1 MKMETTLITQLNL
14 VEDYLLNK
22 KITEAGAQLSKIDVS
37 NLDAEESAL
46 FYLLDCEI
54 KLWNGD
60 YNIDSGIQ
68 NAIQFYKRSTD
79 NIRYAKAK
87 YLFGWLLACRG
98 NFSDARESILESYL
112 IYKRYDKKHEMS
124 RILNRLAAVQYNC
137 GDFNEAIKNLEQC
150 IAISTEL
157 KEKVKVLIF
166 NRNIATIYLKCGRVK
181 SSIEV
186 YESIEDE
193 INIDNEPHQLQFYLT
208 FSLSQALSGNIQKAK
223 ELISSRNFNNQYK
236 REQAIY
242 YEYLGWIYNL
252 DGQYIKA
259 VATLKTG
266 LELSMKIAPEGALIS
281 QTKRLL
287 ADAYIGLRKY
297 DEAKT
302 TAEEALAVAQ
312 KINERVEI
320 AACYRVLAQVAHHR
334 RQKEQAREWFA
345 KAVDIFKLIQS
356 RYELAATQVLM
367 AETDLYD
374 ANGRT
379 ALLYMAKE
387 YFEAEEIQPYI
398 DRINTLAA
406 MQPPVPIQQ
415 GNNRPAKK
423 NGSAAFIAVHPA
435 TKKIVEM
442 ARHIAGCNMTVLLTG
457 PTGSGKDHLAKLIH
471 EYSGRTGEFV
481 LINCAAVPDTMVE
494 AELFGYAKGAFTSAE
509 RDKMGLLEHADG
521 GTVYLNEIGDCT
533 PAFQAKLLEVIETCQ
548 VRRLGTT
555 VTKTVDVRFIAAT
568 CHDLKELI
576 SDGRFRLDLYHR
588 LNEIPIALPALDERK
603 QDIPE
608 LIRLFL
614 MELNPAFDPASGN
627 SEFRHVCDWLAAQS
641 WPGNVRELKTR
652 ISWLH
657 QICGGNLR
665 AIREYLDRQ
674 DIADLT
680 SVELD
685 RREVL
690 LKTLAETDW
699 NRSETARRLG
709 ISEGTVRR
717 RIARYNLDE

>member
-1 MKMETTLITQLNL
+1 MEATITAQLNL
-14 VEDYLLNK
+14 VEQLIQGK
-22 KITEAGAQLSKIDVS
+22 QIHQAQEKLREINTAILQS
-37 NLDAEESAL
+37 EEL
-46 FYLLDCEI
+46 FLYNLLDCEI
-54 KLWNGD
+54 KLWSSNCD
-60 YNIDSGIQ
+60 IEDVLIE
-68 NAIQFYKRSTD
+68 IITFYKHGSD
-79 NIRYAKAK
+79 HIHYAKAK
-87 YLFGWLLACRG
+87 YLYGWYLAAVGRTL
-98 NFSDARESILESYL
+98 DAREVLMESYL
-112 IYKRYDKKHEMS
+112 TYKRFDDLPAMA
-124 RILNRLAAVQYNC
+124 RALNRLSAVQLAC
-137 GDFNEAIKNLEQC
+137 GDYNEAIANLEKC
-150 IAISTEL
+150 IEICSVQNEIDKIA
-157 KEKVKVLIF
+157 VC
-166 NRNIATIYLKCGRVK
+166 NRNIGRIYIKCG
-181 SSIEV
+181 SIKKAV
-186 YESIEDE
+186 NKFK
-193 INIDNEPHQLQFYLT
+193 NIAEEMKTAMEPHQKQSQMSY
-208 FSLSQALSGNIQKAK
+208 SLAVALHGNIGKAL
-223 ELISSRNFNNQYK
+223 ELMSDGPSSDQYK
-236 REQAIY
+236 REQAIF

-259 VATLKTG
+259 VETLKTG
-266 LELSMKIAPEGALIS
+266 LELSMKIAPEGDLIS

-297 DEAKT
+297 NEAKT
-302 TAEEALAVAQ
+302 TAEEALAVAE
-312 KINERVEI
+312 KINERAEI

-387 YFEAEEIQPYI
+387 YFEAEEIEPYI
-398 DRINTLAA
+398 KRIDALAA
-406 MQPPVPIQQ
+406 KQPPAPSG
-415 GNNRPAKK
+415 GNGSGKK
-423 NGSAAFIAVHPA
+423 NGSATFIAVHPA

-555 VTKTVDVRFIAAT
+555 VTKAVDVRFIAAT
-568 CHDLKELI
+568 FHDLKELI

-627 SEFRHVCDWLAAQS
+627 SEFRHVCEWLESQA
-641 WPGNVRELKTR
+641 WPGNVRELKAKVG
-652 ISWLH
+652 WLY
-657 QICGGNLR
+657 QMSQGDLKAMSEFVAGQDFTE
-665 AIREYLDRQ
+665 REIMRKAL
-674 DIADLT
+674 
-680 SVELD
+680 E
-685 RREVL
+685 
-690 LKTLAETDW
+690 ETGW

-709 ISEGTVRR
+709 ISEGAVRR
-717 RIARYNLDE
+717 RIAKYNLDE

>member
-1 MKMETTLITQLNL
+1 METTIT
-14 VEDYLLNK
+14 
-22 KITEAGAQLSKIDVS
+22 AQLSLVEQLIQGKQIHQAQEKLREINTTILQS
-37 NLDAEESAL
+37 EEFAL
-46 FYLLDCEI
+46 FSLLNCEI
-54 KLWNGD
+54 KLWSSNCD
-60 YNIDSGIQ
+60 IEDVLIE
-68 NAIQFYKRSTD
+68 IITFYKHSSD
-79 NIRYAKAK
+79 HIHYAKAK
-87 YLFGWLLACRG
+87 YLYGWFLASVGRTL
-98 NFSDARESILESYL
+98 DAREVLMESYL
-112 IYKRYDKKHEMS
+112 TYKRFDDLPAMA
-124 RILNRLAAVQYNC
+124 RVLNRLSAVQLAS
-137 GDFNEAIKNLEQC
+137 GDYKEAIANLEKC
-150 IAISTEL
+150 IEICAVQNENDKIVTC
-157 KEKVKVLIF
+157 
-166 NRNIATIYLKCGRVK
+166 NRNIGVIYLKTGSIKRAVNQFNNIAEEMK
-181 SSIEV
+181 SAIG
-186 YESIEDE
+186 
-193 INIDNEPHQLQFYLT
+193 PHQKQFLMSYSLAVALQ
-208 FSLSQALSGNIQKAK
+208 GNISKA
-223 ELISSRNFNNQYK
+223 LALMSDGHGSDQYK
-236 REQAIY
+236 REQAIF

-302 TAEEALAVAQ
+302 SAEEALVVAE

-334 RQKEQAREWFA
+334 GQKKQAREWFA

-387 YFEAEEIQPYI
+387 YFEGEEIEPYI
-398 DRINTLAA
+398 KRIDALTAK
-406 MQPPVPIQQ
+406 QPPAPSG
-415 GNNRPAKK
+415 GNGSGKK
-423 NGSAAFIAVHPA
+423 NGFSAFIAVHPA

-457 PTGSGKDHLAKLIH
+457 PTGSGKDQLAKFIH
-471 EYSGRTGEFV
+471 ECSGRTGEFV
-481 LINCAAVPDTMVE
+481 PINCAAIPDTMVE
-494 AELFGYAKGAFTSAE
+494 AELFGYAKGAFTGAD
-509 RDKMGLLEHADG
+509 RNKTGLLEHADG

-555 VTKTVDVRFIAAT
+555 DSKTVNVRFIAAT
-568 CHDLKELI
+568 CHDLKDMI
-576 SDGRFRLDLYHR
+576 SNGRFRLDLYHR

-614 MELNPAFDPASGN
+614 MELNPAVDPISGN
-627 SEFRHVCDWLAAQS
+627 SEFQHVCEWLEAQS
-641 WPGNVRELKTR
+641 WPGNVRELKAKVG
-652 ISWLH
+652 WLH
-657 QICGGNLR
+657 QMFQGDLKAMSEFVAG
-665 AIREYLDRQ
+665 Q
-674 DIADLT
+674 DIT
-680 SVELD
+680 E
-685 RREVL
+685 REMT
-690 LKTLAETDW
+690 LKALEETGW

-717 RIARYNLDE
+717 RIAKYNLDG